1 MKKYLILLSILSSL
15 LFAGN
20 IELSGSVI
28 SDNEKFLTSRYMG
41 FVKEVKVSEGQKVK
55 KGELLY
61 SIDSK
66 DIDSAKTQVNLA
78 ISQAMLSYQMNENQY
93 QNAKLNLQR
102 HKRLLKK
109 DMVSRFD
116 VENLELSVKNLKA
129 MIKISKSQIA
139 QAREKLK
146 EVNNSYKYLKIK
158 APNDGIIVKVNIKV
172 GEMAMPGSP
181 AIMLSDLSD
190 LKILTE
196 VSEGNLKDV
205 FVGKKVQVSVP
216 SIGLKKQ
223 GKVSAIIPSSNPMA
237 HTFSVKISFDYEVF
251 NIYPGMYALVSFG
264 K

>member
-1 MKKYLILLSILSSL
+1 MKKIVFLMILSFSL
-15 LFAGN
+15 YAQSL
-20 IELSGSVI
+20 ELSGSVI

-41 FVKEVKVSEGQKVK
+41 FVKEVHVTEGQKVK

-61 SIDSK
+61 AIDSK

-109 DMVSRFD
+109 DMVSKFD

-139 QAREKLK
+139 QARAKLK
-146 EVNNSYKYLKIK
+146 EINDNYKYLKIK

-172 GEMAMPGSP
+172 GEMAMPGNP
-181 AIMLSDLSD
+181 AVILSDLSD

-196 VSEGNLKDV
+196 VSESNLKDV
-205 FVGKKVQVSVP
+205 FVGKKVNVSVP
-216 SIGLKKQ
+216 SIGLKKEA
-223 GKVSAIIPSSNPMA
+223 KVSAIIPSSNPMS
-237 HTFSVKISFDYEVF
+237 HTFSVKVSFDYDNF
-251 NIYPGMYALVSFG
+251 NIYPGMYALVSFE